1 MAPGPTARYVACM
14 LDAASPPEK
23 AARKPAKSSRGPRKS
38 HLLVMLGSLA
48 AGIATTVTAL
58 DSWQKVLVDLG
69 LRKDESF
76 VLAEQSARGDL
87 ARQIVR
93 MVSTRDFWIVRY
105 AGAVGSNFPASDQD
119 DAWKHYSDSVVSWN
133 QDYMM
138 NYMLVEKYFGTESS
152 KRLAD
157 IHWQLRSLNTC
168 LNKVHYSSLYN
179 GNDAV
184 CHVSGFDGGTQQ
196 QNLDA
201 LNKATAAL
209 DKDILVFVQSL
220 AG

>member
-1 MAPGPTARYVACM
+1 M

-23 AARKPAKSSRGPRKS
+23 AVGKPRKVSRKPRKS

-93 MVSTRDFWIVRY
+93 GVSSRDFWVVRY
-105 AGAVGSNFPASDQD
+105 AGAVASKFPTADQD
-119 DAWKHYSDSVVSWN
+119 ESWKHYSDSVVAWN

-138 NYMLVEKYFGTESS
+138 NFMLTEKYFGTASS
-152 KRLAD
+152 KHLAD
-157 IHWQLRSLNTC
+157 IHWQLRGLNTC
-168 LNKVHYSSLYN
+168 LNKIHYPALYT
-179 GNDAV
+179 GNVAV
-184 CHVSGFDGGTQQ
+184 CHVNGFDGGTQA

-209 DKDILVFVQSL
+209 DKDILVFVQSF
-220 AG
+220 AN

>member
-1 MAPGPTARYVACM
+1 M
-14 LDAASPPEK
+14 LDAASLPEK
-23 AARKPAKSSRGPRKS
+23 IPGKPRKVSRKPRKS

-48 AGIATTVTAL
+48 AGIATAVTAL

-76 VLAEQSARGDL
+76 VLAEQSARGEL

-93 MVSTRDFWIVRY
+93 GVSSRDFWVVRY
-105 AGAVGSNFPASDQD
+105 AGAVTSNFPAADQD
-119 DAWKHYSDSVVSWN
+119 DAWKHYSDSVVAWN

-138 NYMLVEKYFGTESS
+138 NFMLVGKYFGAGAA

-157 IHWQLRSLNTC
+157 IHWQLRGLNTC
-168 LNKVHYSSLYN
+168 LNKVHYSALYT
-179 GNDAV
+179 GNDAI
-184 CHVSGFDGGTQQ
+184 CHVNGIDGGAPPK
-196 QNLDA
+196 NLDA

-209 DKDILVFVQSL
+209 DKDILMFVQSL
-220 AG
+220 AD

>member
-1 MAPGPTARYVACM
+1 M
-14 LDAASPPEK
+14 LDAMSPQEK
-23 AARKPAKSSRGPRKS
+23 AAGKPARVSRAQKKS
-38 HLLVMLGSLA
+38 HILVMLGSLA

-93 MVSTRDFWIVRY
+93 GVSSRDFWVVRY
-105 AGAVGSNFPASDQD
+105 AGAVASNFPAAEQD
-119 DAWKHYSDSVVSWN
+119 DAWRHYSDSVVAWN
-133 QDYMM
+133 ETYMM
-138 NYMLVEKYFGTESS
+138 NFMLVTKYFGTSAS

-157 IHWQLRSLNTC
+157 IHWQLRELNIC
-168 LNKVHYSSLYN
+168 LNKIHYPALYT
-179 GNDAV
+179 GADSV
-184 CHVSGFDGGTQQ
+184 CHVNGIEGGTKT

-220 AG
+220 AN